1 MARLEDRELNALI
14 LMLEDP
20 DESIYAHIRSKIL
33 SLGYEVIPVLES
45 VWENTFNNS
54 LQTRI
59 EDLIQEIQFSNV
71 QEELKIWAGTGGIDL
86 LTGTLLISKYQYPD
100 LDEAHIRKQLEVI
113 KKDVWLELNPNLT
126 AYEKVRVLNHILFEV
141 HNFTGN
147 TTNYHAPQ
155 NSYINNVIESKRGN
169 PLLLSIVY
177 SVVAQGLNIPIYGV
191 NLPEHFIL
199 AYRDE
204 YTVFNDDS
212 KEEPILFYINP
223 FSRGAVFSAR
233 EIETFLKQLKLEN
246 SRIYYE
252 SCSNIE
258 IVKRQI
264 RNLIVAYE
272 KLGYPNKVEDL
283 KKLLDTLGIHG

>member
-1 MARLEDRELNALI
+1 
-14 LMLEDP
+14 MLEDP
-20 DESIYAHIRSKIL
+20 DDSIYEHIRNKIL
-33 SLGYEVIPVLES
+33 SIGYEIIPALES
-45 VWENTFNNS
+45 VWESTFNNS

-71 QEELKIWAGTGGIDL
+71 QEELKIWAGTGGTDL
-86 LTGTLLISKYQYPD
+86 LAGTLLISKYQYPD
-100 LDEAHIRKQLEVI
+100 LDEEHVRRQLEVI

-204 YTVFNDDS
+204 YTVFDETTS
-212 KEEPILFYINP
+212 EEPILFYINP

-233 EIETFLKQLKLEN
+233 EIETFLKQLKLDN

-252 SCSNIE
+252 SCSNVE
-258 IVKRQI
+258 IVKRQV

-272 KLGYPNKVEDL
+272 KLGYPSKVEDL

>member
-1 MARLEDRELNALI
+1 MARLDDRELNALI

-20 DESIYAHIRSKIL
+20 DDSIYEHIRNKIL
-33 SLGYEVIPVLES
+33 SIGYEIIPALES
-45 VWENTFNNS
+45 VWESTFNNS

-86 LTGTLLISKYQYPD
+86 LAGTLLISKYQYPD
-100 LDEAHIRKQLEVI
+100 LDEEHVRRQLEVI

-204 YTVFNDDS
+204 YTVFDETTS
-212 KEEPILFYINP
+212 EEPILFYINP

-233 EIETFLKQLKLEN
+233 EIETFLKQLKLDN
-246 SRIYYE
+246 SRMYYE
-252 SCSNIE
+252 SCSNVE
-258 IVKRQI
+258 IVKRQV

-272 KLGYPNKVEDL
+272 KLGYPSKVEDL